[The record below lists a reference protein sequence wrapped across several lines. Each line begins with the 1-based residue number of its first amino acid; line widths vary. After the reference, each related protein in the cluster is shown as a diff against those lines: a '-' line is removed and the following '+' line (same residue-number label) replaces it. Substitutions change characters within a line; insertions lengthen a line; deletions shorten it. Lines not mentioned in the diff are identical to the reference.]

1 MKLFSTIGISCFSL
15 SAVLLTG
22 CALHST
28 ASNPKVS
35 FAVAGTVHG
44 GQSPVSGAHV
54 YLIQQN
60 PDGTPTSVDLIA
72 SKNAAT
78 GASNPSD
85 SVGYYVPTD
94 SGGNFSLTNNYSC
107 TADYPVYIVALGGN
121 PGLAAGTNNA
131 ALAETSYLGICR
143 NAEFPSTVMVDVSET
158 STVAMVYATGGSL
171 QSLANLGYSGEA
183 QGTFANLVDLASGS
197 VRTVTTGG
205 NGLVPQAKINTLAN
219 IITACIN
226 SNGAT
231 APVATS
237 GGTYTP
243 PCGMLFGTA
252 TSDGTSTGT
261 QPTNTVDALI
271 NILHHPASNVAALFQ
286 MSAATAPFQPN
297 LTSAPSDWNLVIT
310 YPLTFTYNGVSQPF
324 TPALPAIDGDTV
336 FVAGTEG
343 GAEGIIDFSLNG
355 VIANED
361 RLLPGSNRPNGNGN
375 ITFSNVQQCVPID
388 QGDCFFAGNTVEDGA
403 VLGELQGSYGP
414 LSGPDAANFTAAN
427 YAYTGGGLL
436 GPRFAITLDYYDN
449 VYVADATA
457 KLVAKYNST
466 YHAPLSGT
474 GYAAGYP
481 WTGVGADFNQNIYLV
496 ASSVNQLFVASPSGV
511 LTSTPG
517 VGGGLNQPNS
527 VLPDVFGTVPYSL
540 TQLGVWVTNAN
551 NSLSRF
557 TVNTSTLVPTAVSPA
572 SGYTGGGL
580 NFDTTAYP
588 IIPLAEDYSG
598 DAWVPNRAGQSIT
611 GMTPAGVPITP
622 STGYSTGCPSKGIAI
637 DAEGDVWVTCDAP
650 ANSMLEFIGL
660 TRNYQNPLQ

>member
-197 VRTVTTGG
+197 ARTVTTGG
-205 NGLVPQAKINTLAN
+205 NGIVPQAKINTLAN

-324 TPALPAIDGDTV
+324 TPNLPATAGSLIYLVGTAGSV
-336 FVAGTEG
+336 QGVILFVP
-343 GAEGIIDFSLNG
+343 NG
-355 VIANED
+355 VILDED
-361 RLLPGSNRPNGNGN
+361 RLLPGDVHAAGNGN
-375 ITFSNVQQCVPID
+375 LTFSNVQQCYPFPD
-388 QGDCFFAGNTVEDGA
+388 QCYFAGNTLEQGA
-403 VLGELQGSYGP
+403 LLGDSDTAYGGP
-414 LSGPDAANFTAAN
+414 SSGADAADYYDAN
-427 YAYTGGGLL
+427 YAYSGGGLL
-436 GPRFAITLDYYDN
+436 GPRFAIAGDNNDN
-449 VYVADATA
+449 VYVADTA
-457 KLVAKYNST
+457 AKIVAKYNGT
-466 YHAPLSGT
+466 YHAPVSGT

-511 LTSTPG
+511 LSQTPG
-517 VGGGLNQPNS
+517 LGGGLSQPNS
-527 VLPDVFGTVPYSL
+527 ILPDTIGTVPYSF

-572 SGYTGGGL
+572 TGYTGGGL